1 MEDSG
6 HRWLNQHRSG
16 QRLPKAVAGEGVHV
30 IDETGKR
37 YLDGSSGPALFCL
50 GHGHRE
56 VIEAIKA
63 QYDRLAFGYSANF
76 TSDPIDALAEALVDQ
91 AGGGMSRVSFV
102 SGGSEATETA
112 MKIAL
117 QYHVARGHSG
127 RTHFFAR
134 RQSWHGYTFGALSLS
149 GHPARRKPYAGALM
163 EVTHLSPANAYRPPA
178 GVAEADLA
186 EHLAREFEREIH
198 RVGAERIA
206 ALFFEPVVGAA
217 GGAVPAPEGYAA
229 RMREICSRY
238 GILMVADEVMC
249 GVGRCGTWRT
259 LAHDGVAPDIMYTAK
274 GLAGGYAP
282 LGAALMTEDVYR
294 TIADTF
300 GTVASVHTYSGH
312 TAACAAGLAVQRVI
326 QRDGLVDK
334 CRTDGDYLMG
344 ALREAFGQNPH
355 VGDIRGRGFFV
366 ALEFVRDRET
376 KAPFAPELGLQAKVK
391 EEAFA
396 RGLLCYPS
404 PGTVDGYNGDH
415 VILAPPYIISRA
427 EIDEMVGLLKQAT
440 AAALARVGS

>member
-1 MEDSG
+1 MTAGE
-6 HRWLNQHRSG
+6 HRWLNQHKLG
-16 QRLPKAVAGEGVHV
+16 ERLPKAVGGEGIYV
-30 IDETGKR
+30 IDETGR
-37 YLDGSSGPALFCL
+37 RFLDGSSGPALFAL

-63 QYDRLAFGYSANF
+63 QYDKLAFGYSSNF
-76 TSDPIDALAEALVDQ
+76 TSDPIDQLSETILDQ
-91 AGGGMSRVSFV
+91 AGGGFSRVSFI

-127 RTHFFAR
+127 RTHFFSR

-163 EVTHLSPANAYRPPA
+163 DVTHLSPANDYRPA
-178 GVAEADLA
+178 GGVPKDKLAD
-186 EHLAREFEREIH
+186 HLAAEFEREIH

-206 ALFFEPVVGAA
+206 AFFFEPVVGAA
-217 GGAVPAPEGYAA
+217 GGAVPAPQGYAQK
-229 RMREICSRY
+229 MREICTRY

-259 LAHDGVAPDIMYTAK
+259 LAHDGVEADIMYTAK

-282 LGAALMTEDVYR
+282 LGAVLMQEDIYR

-312 TAACAAGLAVQRVI
+312 TAACAAGLAVQKVI
-326 QRDGLVDK
+326 IRDNLVEK

-344 ALREAFGQNPH
+344 ALHEAFGQNPH

-366 ALEFVRDRET
+366 ALEFVRDRDT
-376 KAPFAPELGLQAKVK
+376 KAPFDASLGLQAKVK
-391 EEAFA
+391 KQSFD

-404 PGTVDGYNGDH
+404 PGTVDGYSGDH
-415 VILAPPYIISRA
+415 VILAPPYITTRS
-427 EIDEMVGLLKQAT
+427 EIDAMVALLKDAVD
-440 AAALARVGS
+440 AAITETGH

>member
-1 MEDSG
+1 MASG
-6 HRWLNQHRSG
+6 EHRWLNQHRPG
-16 QRLPKAVAGEGVHV
+16 ERLPKAVGGEGIFV
-30 IDETGKR
+30 IDESGR
-37 YLDGSSGPALFCL
+37 RFLDGSSGPALFCL
-50 GHGHRE
+50 GHGHRK

-63 QYDRLAFGYSANF
+63 QYDKLAFGYSSNF
-76 TSDPIDALAEALVDQ
+76 TSDPIDQLSEAILDQ
-91 AGGGMSRVSFV
+91 AGGGFSRVSFI

-149 GHPARRKPYAGALM
+149 GHAARRRPYAGALM
-163 EVTHLSPANAYRPPA
+163 DVTHLSPANDYRPPA
-178 GVAEADLA
+178 GVPKEKLADWLA
-186 EHLAREFEREIH
+186 AEFEREIH
-198 RVGAERIA
+198 RVGAEHIA
-206 ALFFEPVVGAA
+206 AFFFEPVVGAA
-217 GGAVPAPEGYAA
+217 GGAVPAPAGYAQK
-229 RMREICSRY
+229 MREICTRY

-259 LAHDGVAPDIMYTAK
+259 LAHDGVEADIMYTAK

-282 LGAALMTEDVYR
+282 LGAVLMQENIYR
-294 TIADTF
+294 TIADAF

-312 TAACAAGLAVQRVI
+312 TAACAAGLAVQKVI
-326 QRDGLVDK
+326 MRDGLVEK
-334 CRTDGDYLMG
+334 CRIDGDYLMG
-344 ALREAFGQNPH
+344 ALRDAFGQHPH

-366 ALEFVRDRET
+366 ALEFVRDRDS
-376 KAPFAPELGLQAKVK
+376 KAPFDSTLGLQAKVK
-391 EEAFA
+391 KQAFD

-415 VILAPPYIISRA
+415 VILAPPYIATRA
-427 EIDEMVGLLKQAT
+427 EIDVMVALLKDAVDD
-440 AAALARVGS
+440 ALRETGH